1 MLVPLSTQVVADDPI
16 EERQTAR
23 EKYLPYKLPRIE
35 PITII
40 KTYVRGNIRYWE
52 ECTPDAGNNWQGA
65 FTLKPTTPI
74 YEVYTLDGWKEITA
88 KEYEILIAI
97 SKVSVRVATRRNCI
111 EVTDL
116 IGFF

>member
-1 MLVPLSTQVVADDPI
+1 MLLVPLSTQVIADDPI
-16 EERQTAR
+16 EERQ
-23 EKYLPYKLPRIE
+23 
-35 PITII
+35 
-40 KTYVRGNIRYWE
+40 
-52 ECTPDAGNNWQGA
+52 
-65 FTLKPTTPI
+65 
-74 YEVYTLDGWKEITA
+74 TA